1 MSGMSGM
8 SGVSNTGARLEI
20 PIEFQGQRV
29 QIEEVSNKL
38 FSMMKTMMGELG
50 IEQVK
55 HLKEVMAQNI
65 KTTLN
70 ELYDKLVYILLERI
84 KERFVQVDQAM
95 NMTMM
100 QMKLEMDRM
109 KREITQIADEAV
121 TKIQTAEP
129 TKVMEITQNVRNVNH
144 VRVTRLE
151 SDIRNTLSGFND
163 RLLKLEMG
171 K

>member
-70 ELYDKLVYILLERI
+70 ELYDKLVYIYYS
-84 KERFVQVDQAM
+84 KGS
-95 NMTMM
+95 
-100 QMKLEMDRM
+100 
-109 KREITQIADEAV
+109 KRGLF
-121 TKIQTAEP
+121 
-129 TKVMEITQNVRNVNH
+129 R
-144 VRVTRLE
+144 
-151 SDIRNTLSGFND
+151 
-163 RLLKLEMG
+163 
-171 K
+171 

>member
-1 MSGMSGM
+1 
-8 SGVSNTGARLEI
+8 
-20 PIEFQGQRV
+20 
-29 QIEEVSNKL
+29 
-38 FSMMKTMMGELG
+38 
-50 IEQVK
+50 
-55 HLKEVMAQNI
+55 
-65 KTTLN
+65 
-70 ELYDKLVYILLERI
+70 
-84 KERFVQVDQAM
+84 
-95 NMTMM
+95 MTMM